1 MNVTNI
7 IQNDIAAA
15 YPEIHSVRLNTL
27 FTFVLS
33 GLHDQ
38 RISVTY
44 LGRGLKTLSKTSK
57 KNDIKRA
64 DRLIGNPLL
73 HFERAYFYEYMSNQL
88 IGNKKHPIILV
99 DWSPI
104 NGQEIVQLLRASIPM
119 QGRSLTLYEKVFNER
134 ELNTHTAHQLFLNEL
149 ESILPDGCEPI
160 IVSDAIYRSPWF
172 NLVDEKGW
180 YWIGR
185 VRGRVSLSHDK
196 LKWETSYQWFDK
208 AQIGKAEHLGTIY
221 YGKAAKFQCKAVIYR
236 RSAKGR
242 KAKKMRGGTSQRT
255 TDKIHEKDAKEPW
268 LLVFKLPCSFGKYAK
283 SVVNLYSQRM
293 QIEEN
298 FRDTKNNK
306 LGIGLACANSRSVAR
321 FDNLLL
327 ITALILYLLWVIG
340 QTAIMKQLHYS
351 LQANTIKTR
360 MVLSTITI
368 GREII
373 ADSRYQIHLE
383 EYIYVLSQL
392 SSLTVNIEELE
403 D

>member
-1 MNVTNI
+1 MKVTNI

-64 DRLIGNPLL
+64 DRLIGNSLL
-73 HFERAYFYEYMSNQL
+73 HFERAYFYEYMSSQL
-88 IGNKKHPIILV
+88 IGNNKHPIILV

-104 NGQEIVQLLRASIPM
+104 NGRDIVQLLRASIPM
-119 QGRSLTLYEKVFNER
+119 HGRSLTLYEKVFDES
-134 ELNTHTAHQLFLNEL
+134 ELNTQTAHQNFINEL
-149 ESILPDGCEPI
+149 DSILPDGCEPI

-172 NLVDEKGW
+172 KLIEEKDW

-185 VRGRVSLSHDK
+185 VRGQVSLSQDK
-196 LKWETSYQWFDK
+196 INWQTSYQWFER
-208 AQIGKAEHLGTIY
+208 AQLGKAECLGDIY
-221 YGKAAKFQCKAVIYR
+221 YGKAAKFPCKAVIYK

-242 KAKKMRGGTSQRT
+242 KANKMRGGISQRT
-255 TDKIHEKDAKEPW
+255 TDRIHEKDAKEPW
-268 LLVFKLPCSFGKYAK
+268 LLVFKLPKKFERNAQTA
-283 SVVNLYSQRM
+283 VNLYRQRM

-306 LGIGLACANSRSVAR
+306 LGIGLECANSRSVER

-327 ITALILYLLWVIG
+327 IAALILYLLWVIG
-340 QTAIMKQLHYS
+340 QTAIMKKLHYS

-373 ADSRYQIHLE
+373 SDSRYQLHIE
-383 EYIYVLSQL
+383 EYIYVLSHLARL
-392 SSLTVNIEELE
+392 SVNIEELG
-403 D
+403 